1 MSATGAAVRHG
12 GRVLV
17 DQLRR
22 HGVDTVFTVPG
33 ESFLA
38 VLDALH
44 DEPAIRT
51 VVCRHESG
59 AAIMAEAQ
67 ARLRG
72 DLGAAFVTR
81 GPGATH
87 ASVGVHNASMSGTA
101 LLLFVGQVPRAHRGR
116 RAFQEVDFE
125 AFFAPLAKWA
135 VEVDRPERL
144 SEVAAEAARVAREGR
159 PGPVV
164 VSLPEDVLAAEV
176 SVADA
181 PVSPPP
187 QRPAPSPAEQA
198 ELRALLGAAARP
210 LVLVGGGTWSAAAA
224 DALAT
229 WAERNHLPVAV
240 TFRRQD
246 YLHNDSP
253 SYVGHAGVGTA
264 PALARRITEADLV
277 LAIGTRLGDTSTR
290 GYTLLEPPVPRQT
303 LVHVHADP
311 AELGSVYRPRL
322 AIHAG
327 AVETVMAL
335 LDAEHADGQAGAG
348 ASGTAVP
355 QSSAAPDG
363 SQAAE
368 AEAPRTDATGR
379 QLPPWRRWTEAA
391 RADYEATLSPSPA
404 PGALDYGEVVA
415 YLDRRLPPEAI
426 LTNGAGN
433 FSLWPQRFYRFKRYG
448 TQLGSQSGAMGYAVP
463 AAVAAKLAAPDA
475 PVVAFCGDGDFLMTA
490 QELATAVQY
499 GAPIVVLVVNNG
511 MLATIRMHQERTY
524 PGRPSATDLT
534 NPDFAAYARA
544 FGGFGATVERTE
556 DFAPA
561 FEQAL
566 AAGVPAVLELRVD
579 PEAILPHATLS
590 DIRRAAAPA

>member
-1 MSATGAAVRHG
+1 MNPPVRHG
-12 GRVLV
+12 GRILV
-17 DQLRR
+17 DQLRC
-22 HGVDTVFTVPG
+22 HGVETIFTVPG

-59 AAIMAEAQ
+59 AGIMAEAQ

-72 DLGAAFVTR
+72 DLGVAFVTR

-87 ASVGVHNASMSGTA
+87 ASVAVHNASMSGAA
-101 LLLFVGQVPRAHRGR
+101 LLLFIGQVPTAHRGR

-135 VEVDRPERL
+135 VEVDRPELL
-144 SEVAAEAARVAREGR
+144 SETASEAVRVAREGR

-181 PVSPPP
+181 SVAPLP
-187 QRPAPSPAEQA
+187 QRPAPAPEDLA
-198 ELRALLGAAARP
+198 ELNTLLGTSTRP
-210 LVLVGGGTWSAAAA
+210 LVVIGGGTWNEAAGHALSA
-224 DALAT
+224 
-229 WAERNHLPVAV
+229 WAERNHLPVAP

-246 YLHNDSP
+246 YIDNDSP
-253 SYVGHAGVGTA
+253 SYVGYAGVGTT
-264 PALARRITEADLV
+264 PALANRIREADLIV
-277 LAIGTRLGDTSTR
+277 AIGTRLGDTATG

-303 LVHVHADP
+303 LVHIHPDP
-311 AELGSVYRPRL
+311 AELGSVYLPHL

-327 AVETVMAL
+327 APETVAAL
-335 LDAEHADGQAGAG
+335 ADLDDPGA
-348 ASGTAVP
+348 T
-355 QSSAAPDG
+355 
-363 SQAAE
+363 
-368 AEAPRTDATGR
+368 
-379 QLPPWRRWTEAA
+379 PWREWTAAA
-391 RADYEATLSPSPA
+391 RAEYEESLRRRPA
-404 PGALDYGEVVA
+404 PGPVDFGEVMA
-415 YLDRRLPPEAI
+415 HLDRRLPPEAI

-433 FSLWPQRFYRFKRYG
+433 FSLWPQRYYRFKRYG
-448 TQLGSQSGAMGYAVP
+448 TQLGSQSGAMGYAIP
-463 AAVAAKLAAPDA
+463 AAVAAKLHAPEA

-490 QELATAVQY
+490 QELATAVQCE
-499 GAPIVVLVVNNG
+499 APIVVVVINNG

-524 PGRPSATDLT
+524 PDRPSASDLV

-544 FGGFGATVERTE
+544 FGGFGAIIERTE
-556 DFAPA
+556 EFPAA

-566 AAGVPAVLELRVD
+566 ASGVPAVLELRVD

-590 DIRRAAAPA
+590 EIRRAARPS

>member
-1 MSATGAAVRHG
+1 MNSPVRHG

-22 HGVDTVFTVPG
+22 HGVDTIFTVPG

-59 AAIMAEAQ
+59 AGIMAEAT

-72 DLGAAFVTR
+72 DLGVAFVTR

-87 ASVGVHNASMSGTA
+87 ASVAVHNASMSGTA
-101 LLLFVGQVPRAHRGR
+101 LLLFIGQVPTAHRGR

-135 VEVDRPERL
+135 VEVDRPELL
-144 SEVAAEAARVAREGR
+144 SETASEAARVAREGR

-164 VSLPEDVLAAEV
+164 VSLPEDVLAEEV
-176 SVADA
+176 AVADA
-181 PVSPPP
+181 PVAPPP
-187 QRPAPSPAEQA
+187 RRPSPSPEELA
-198 ELRALLGAAARP
+198 ELGALLRAASRP
-210 LVLVGGGTWSAAAA
+210 LVVVGGGTWSA
-224 DALAT
+224 DAGHALGA
-229 WAERNHLPVAV
+229 WAERNRLPVAP

-246 YLHNDSP
+246 YIDNDSP
-253 SYVGHAGVGTA
+253 SYVGYAGVGTTA
-264 PALARRITEADLV
+264 ALANRIRQADLIV
-277 LAIGTRLGDTSTR
+277 AIGTRLGDTATG

-303 LVHVHADP
+303 LVHIHPDP
-311 AELGSVYRPRL
+311 AELGSVYRPHL
-322 AIHAG
+322 AISAG
-327 AVETVMAL
+327 APETVAAL
-335 LDAEHADGQAGAG
+335 AGLDG
-348 ASGTAVP
+348 P
-355 QSSAAPDG
+355 
-363 SQAAE
+363 E
-368 AEAPRTDATGR
+368 AT
-379 QLPPWRRWTEAA
+379 PWRDWAAAA
-391 RADYEATLSPSPA
+391 RADHEESLRRRPA
-404 PGALDYGEVVA
+404 PGPVDFGEVMA
-415 YLDRRLPPEAI
+415 HLDRRLPSEAI

-433 FSLWPQRFYRFKRYG
+433 FSLWPQRYYRFKRYG

-463 AAVAAKLAAPDA
+463 AAVAAKLHAPEA

-490 QELATAVQY
+490 QELATSVQY
-499 GAPIVVLVVNNG
+499 EAPIVVVVINNG

-524 PGRPSATDLT
+524 PDRPSASDLV

-544 FGGFGATVERTE
+544 FGGLGATIERTE
-556 DFAPA
+556 EFPEA

-566 AAGVPAVLELRVD
+566 ASGVPAVLELRVD
-579 PEAILPHATLS
+579 PEAMLPHATLS
-590 DIRRAAAPA
+590 EIRQAARP

>member
-1 MSATGAAVRHG
+1 MSLPVRHG

-22 HGVDTVFTVPG
+22 HGVNTIFTVPG

-72 DLGAAFVTR
+72 DLGVAFVTR

-87 ASVGVHNASMSGTA
+87 ASVAVHNATMSGAA
-101 LLLFVGQVPRAHRGR
+101 LLLFIGQVPTAHRGR
-116 RAFQEVDFE
+116 RAFQEVDYE
-125 AFFAPLAKWA
+125 AFFGPLAKWA

-144 SEVAAEAARVAREGR
+144 SETVAEAARVARQGR

-181 PVSPPP
+181 PVAPPP
-187 QRPAPSPAEQA
+187 QRPWPGPGELA
-198 ELRALLGAAARP
+198 ELQTLLASASRP
-210 LVLVGGGTWSAAAA
+210 LVIVGGGTWSPAAGV
-224 DALAT
+224 ALAG

-240 TFRRQD
+240 SFRRQD
-246 YLHNDSP
+246 YIDNDSP
-253 SYVGHAGVGTA
+253 SYVGYAGVGTP

-277 LAIGTRLGDTSTR
+277 VAIGSRLGDTATG

-303 LVHVHADP
+303 LVHVHPDA
-311 AELGSVYRPRL
+311 AELGSVYQPHL
-322 AIHAG
+322 AICAG
-327 AVETVMAL
+327 AVETVEAL
-335 LDAEHADGQAGAG
+335 CAEVSVDP
-348 ASGTAVP
+348 S
-355 QSSAAPDG
+355 
-363 SQAAE
+363 
-368 AEAPRTDATGR
+368 
-379 QLPPWRRWTEAA
+379 PWRGWTAAA
-391 RADYEATLSPSPA
+391 RADHEATRRRRAA
-404 PGALDYGEVVA
+404 PGSLDFGEVVA
-415 YLDRRLPPEAI
+415 YLDGRLPPESI

-433 FSLWPQRFYRFKRYG
+433 FSVWPQRYYRFKQYG
-448 TQLGSQSGAMGYAVP
+448 TQIGPQSGAMGYAVP
-463 AAVAAKLAAPDA
+463 AAVAAKLHAPEA
-475 PVVAFCGDGDFLMTA
+475 PVVAFCGDGDFLMTG
-490 QELATAVQY
+490 QELATAMQHN
-499 GAPIVVLVVNNG
+499 APIIVVVINNG
-511 MLATIRMHQERTY
+511 MFATIRMHQERTY
-524 PGRPSATDLT
+524 PDRPSGADLI

-544 FGGFGATVERTE
+544 FGGFGAIIERTE
-556 DFAPA
+556 DFPDA
-561 FEQAL
+561 FEKAL

-579 PEAILPHATLS
+579 PEAILPHTTLS
-590 DIRRAAAPA
+590 EIRQQAQAT